1 MFLEFYVPKRN
12 SLLNLEKFMN
22 VLIPKTS
29 CKELWLVQKKHNI
42 TSEVTHKK
50 KQIITS
56 IKKTGKNNCCSL
68 LLFC

>member
-1 MFLEFYVPKRN
+1 MFLEFYVPERN
-12 SLLNLEKFMN
+12 FLLNLEKFMN

-29 CKELWLVQKKHNI
+29 CRELWLVQKKHNI
-42 TSEVTHKK
+42 TSEVTHEKK
-50 KQIITS
+50 IITS

>member
-12 SLLNLEKFMN
+12 FLLNLEKFMN

-29 CKELWLVQKKHNI
+29 CRELWLVQKKHNI
-42 TSEVTHKK
+42 TSEVTHEKK
-50 KQIITS
+50 IITS

>member
-50 KQIITS
+50 KTNHNF
-56 IKKTGKNNCCSL
+56 T
-68 LLFC
+68 